1 MHPARKG
8 WRSLVEYEEALVLS
22 QLVLLP
28 VYIYQYIFFS
38 FWNYRF
44 HCCIIICKKVSIL
57 WCLRSCWIFG
67 GVEYVIN
74 MEINSHVNQ
83 FTTWNFCV
91 VTLCLFNLP
100 SRIMS
105 YISRDSF
112 KDPLISMFGLRKG
125 RRKIG
130 DIGDTVRTDLR
141 GRAKLAKS
149 CQTFQL
155 FFINWIKS
163 PST

>member
-105 YISRDSF
+105 YISRDSL
-112 KDPLISMFGLRKG
+112 KTLWYQCSASGKAVGKSEISVIPCAQISEAAPSWPKA
-125 RRKIG
+125 
-130 DIGDTVRTDLR
+130 
-141 GRAKLAKS
+141 AKPS
-149 CQTFQL
+149 N
-155 FFINWIKS
+155 FFL
-163 PST
+163 